1 MAERAH
7 TPGPWRMAE
16 MWRPPIGKG
25 PHAGLVDGN
34 VFWGYSISG
43 SNEGGGDIL
52 PTLAAVHNFPGQV
65 KANARL
71 VAAAPDLLEALQAMY
86 RVHHLHIFSPR
97 GQETRSDRD
106 TCRICGG
113 NYRDTLQ
120 HITAQE
126 GHPSDVKAEAARLAR
141 AAIARATGET
151 P

>member
-1 MAERAH
+1 MDTITTIRSLL
-7 TPGPWRMAE
+7 
-16 MWRPPIGKG
+16 KS
-25 PHAGLVDGN
+25 N
-34 VFWGYSISG
+34 G
-43 SNEGGGDIL
+43 SAQPVTVALMPNDM
-52 PTLAAVHNFPGQV
+52 
-65 KANARL
+65 RL
-71 VAAAPDLLEALQAMY
+71 IAAAPELLDALQAMY
-86 RVHHLHIFSPR
+86 RAHHLHIFSPR

-126 GHPSDVKAEAARLAR
+126 GHPSDVKAEAAILAR